1 MCTLLGVRC
10 GQLEKV
16 GSEELEE
23 VGKLD
28 IEKRKV
34 RIWEFTNLIKLVNRS
49 LKQLIIQSS

>member
-10 GQLEKV
+10 GQLEKE

-23 VGKLD
+23 VGKWD

>member
-23 VGKLD
+23 VGKWE